1 MPKARYLAPWQQVDL
16 MEKFCAGAQELDM
29 EALAA
34 LRGKPAIYHCISRV
48 VDRRFVL
55 GTREKEKFVALMRLY
70 EQFCQVRVLTF
81 CVMSNH
87 FHILLEVPSPPPE
100 RGRDW
105 SDEKLLDHLSQLYSA
120 PKLAEIRWWLAHF
133 RAQENHSA
141 AEELRDSFFAR
152 MWDLS
157 EFMKPLKQ
165 CFTRWFN
172 REHERH
178 GTLWEERFKS
188 VLVEDGHAARVVAA
202 YIDLNPVRAGI
213 VKNPEDYRW
222 CSYGE
227 AMGGKQRAREG
238 IQRVMLESAGAWNN
252 EEQAA
257 EIISDWRAA
266 VGRYREVL
274 FAYLRRG
281 TEQEDTEATRLTEV
295 EVLGQ
300 QVRHFIDGM
309 VIGLQPFV
317 DRVFQLTRERFGPKR
332 KDGARKIGGIDSELR
347 AMRNLT

>member
-1 MPKARYLAPWQQVDL
+1 MRKARYLAPWHRKVVDL
-16 MEKFCAGAQELDM
+16 SGCGADEARMAEVLAG
-29 EALAA
+29 
-34 LRGKPAIYHCISRV
+34 LRGKPAIYHCVSRIV
-48 VDRRFVL
+48 NREFVL
-55 GTREKEKFVALMRLY
+55 KREEREKFVALMRLY
-70 EQFCQVRVLTF
+70 ERFCQVRVLTF

-87 FHILLEVPSPPPE
+87 FHILLEVPSPPQE

-105 SDEKLLDHLSQLYSA
+105 SDEKLLDHLSPLYSE

-157 EFMKPLKQ
+157 QFMKPLKQ

-213 VKNPEDYRW
+213 VKNPKDYRW

-266 VGRYREVL
+266 VGGYREVL
-274 FAYLRRG
+274 FA
-281 TEQEDTEATRLTEV
+281 
-295 EVLGQ
+295 
-300 QVRHFIDGM
+300 
-309 VIGLQPFV
+309 
-317 DRVFQLTRERFGPKR
+317 
-332 KDGARKIGGIDSELR
+332 
-347 AMRNLT
+347 